1 MTEPSTVVATVIP
14 DELAETVQKYE
25 LAADGMASLTNTF
38 RPHFLRY
45 SELRAEALA
54 VKPDAPN
61 AARTARLALR
71 ANRVAADKARES
83 LKADSLR
90 RGKAIDGTYNVLDYG
105 SRALEEQL
113 EKIEKAEEIRE
124 QARKDALRDA
134 RVEEL
139 KPFADP
145 TFYDLGNMPAA
156 QWDQLIAGAKA
167 AHELKVAAAA
177 KAEAERLAAEKAAAE
192 AKAAKEAKEAAE
204 REALRLENERL
215 AKVAAEERA
224 AREEQERHAAAAL
237 AEGLAAERQAAAL
250 ARAEQERAAA
260 AERNEAEARRVEAA
274 HIASVER
281 QRLAVVEAELAAKAK
296 AEADR
301 IAAEKAAQEQEAQ
314 RKAEQER
321 QAAAAPERQKLATLA
336 ATVRGMPV
344 PTFTTTAGQALRA
357 KIADQVEKMAKWI
370 ESEAAKL

>member
-54 VKPDAPN
+54 IRPDAPS

-134 RVEEL
+134 RIEEL

-145 TFYDLGNMPAA
+145 TFYDLGNMPAP

-167 AHELKVAAAA
+167 AHEAQRAAAA
-177 KAEAERLAAEKAAAE
+177 KAEAERVAAEKAAAE

-224 AREEQERHAAAAL
+224 AREEQERS
-237 AEGLAAERQAAAL
+237 
-250 ARAEQERAAA
+250 AA
-260 AERNEAEARRVEAA
+260 AERNAAEARRIEAERIVAEVRKADALRAAQEREAA
-274 HIASVER
+274 EALALAER
-281 QRLAVVEAELAAKAK
+281 QKREAVEAELAAKAK

-321 QAAAAPERQKLATLA
+321 QAAAAPERQKLTTLA

-344 PTFTTTAGQALRA
+344 PTFTTAAGQTLRA